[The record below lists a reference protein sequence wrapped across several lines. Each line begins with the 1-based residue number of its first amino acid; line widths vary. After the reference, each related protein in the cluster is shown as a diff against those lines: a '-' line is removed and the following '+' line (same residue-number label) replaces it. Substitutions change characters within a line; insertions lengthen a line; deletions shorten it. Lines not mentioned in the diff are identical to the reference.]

1 MKYTMRVQLQTIL
14 MGALCSAPAFSSDR
28 NFEAYSISRND
39 GTTIQY
45 YLQKPHLPA
54 SRILLIVLQ
63 GSDCNSVTH
72 DKFIYDVLR
81 NAWPAADLLV
91 VEKYGITADLTK
103 SASAERPDCPD
114 LYIEKDSPTQRLDDL
129 KRVTRKVLENAD
141 YQSVIVLG
149 GSEGA
154 TIAAMFAAKTH
165 LPDAVVLIN
174 GGGRWFLDDVLHSI
188 GKQSPGETLQ
198 QDLDGFK
205 GFAAHVTSSERFD
218 LQVSNHGYSWWR
230 EMLTIDQQELLQKI
244 TTPVLVVQSGKDES
258 VLPAAVSTLQEQLR
272 KSGKNNIDWVVYPDL
287 DHGLSDSKGNSEAAQ
302 VVAGIHR
309 WLQTQL
315 KIHSGK

>member
-1 MKYTMRVQLQTIL
+1 M
-14 MGALCSAPAFSSDR
+14 
-28 NFEAYSISRND
+28 
-39 GTTIQY
+39 
-45 YLQKPHLPA
+45 
-54 SRILLIVLQ
+54 IVLQ

-81 NAWPAADLLV
+81 NAWPSADLLV
-91 VEKYGITADLTK
+91 VEKYGITADLAK
-103 SASAERPDCPD
+103 SSSAERPDCPD
-114 LYIEKDSPTQRLDDL
+114 LYIEKDSPTQRFDDL
-129 KRVTRKVLENAD
+129 KRVTRKLLEHAD
-141 YQSVIVLG
+141 YRAVIVLG

-154 TIAAMFAAKTH
+154 TIATMFAAETH

-188 GKQSPGETLQ
+188 AKQSSGDDLQ
-198 QDLDGFK
+198 QQLEGFK
-205 GFAAHVTSSERFD
+205 GFSTQVISGPPFD
-218 LQVSNHGYSWWR
+218 LEVSNHGYGWWR
-230 EMLTIDQQELLQKI
+230 EMLTTDHQALLEKI
-244 TTPVLVVQSGKDES
+244 TSPVFIVQSGKDES
-258 VLPAAVSTLQEQLR
+258 VSPAAVATMQEQLR

-287 DHGLSDSKGNSEAAQ
+287 DHGLSDPKGNSEAAQ